1 MIKVINR
8 IKEFTKTTWF
18 RYTVILFFG
27 IFLGEMIFRLCAK
40 MPIFSYPSLRIM
52 ISTLL
57 LSTFIGYLLSF
68 CGKIAARIII
78 GVVIFATN
86 FYAYL
91 QLGFNNFLGVY
102 MSFGTSSQLGAVVDY
117 IKDFLHSIKYVYYT
131 CYIPF
136 VLVLIYL
143 ILFEKKLYNND
154 RNNVPKKDKQ
164 YKFYIKT
171 INLVGVVLG
180 LIVLY
185 YLTLSLKFM
194 QNDLQ
199 LTPNKKLIVNPSV
212 PSTAIQEFGT
222 TLFCLD
228 DIKITLFPKDEALAY
243 ERKSNKSNNSGSHI
257 NPDYKRVI
265 DDTAWEKVIAN
276 EKRSTFNTLN
286 NYFISQKIT
295 DKNEYTGLFKGKNVI
310 FIMMESVG
318 DEMINPDLFPN
329 FYKMYSEGWHWENNF
344 SPRNACATGNNEMSG
359 MLSLYT
365 INNNC
370 TANNY
375 RRNTYFES
383 IFGIY
388 NDAGYRTTSMHDYT
402 EAYYYRSTIHKN
414 MGSGKYYGVRDLGIP
429 YQTEYVNW
437 ASDDDFMNKAVDI
450 LTNTD
455 DERPFMTWLTTVS
468 GHQPYSSSSIL
479 GDKYLKDFANLKY
492 STENKRYLSK
502 IKVTDDGLGT
512 LMRKLDEKG
521 ILENTVIVMYGDHY
535 PYGLK
540 KSAVKQMIDRDL
552 EDYEIER
559 VPFVIYTPGMEAKT
573 FSEYTSYINILPT
586 LANLFDLNYDPR
598 LYMGTDLLSP
608 DYESRVVFADG
619 SWKNERAYY
628 NAANG
633 KIKNT
638 GDNPYSSEEI
648 KAINEEVSYK
658 MKMSS
663 LAIKN
668 NYFNYLKE
676 QLDKYKVENKTEENQ
691 PVAVAN

>member
-154 RNNVPKKDKQ
+154 RNNVPKMDKQ

-276 EKRSTFNTLN
+276 EKRSTYNTLN
-286 NYFISQKIT
+286 NY
-295 DKNEYTGLFKGKNVI
+295 
-310 FIMMESVG
+310 
-318 DEMINPDLFPN
+318 
-329 FYKMYSEGWHWENNF
+329 
-344 SPRNACATGNNEMSG
+344 
-359 MLSLYT
+359 
-365 INNNC
+365 
-370 TANNY
+370 
-375 RRNTYFES
+375 
-383 IFGIY
+383 
-388 NDAGYRTTSMHDYT
+388 
-402 EAYYYRSTIHKN
+402 
-414 MGSGKYYGVRDLGIP
+414 
-429 YQTEYVNW
+429 
-437 ASDDDFMNKAVDI
+437 
-450 LTNTD
+450 
-455 DERPFMTWLTTVS
+455 
-468 GHQPYSSSSIL
+468 
-479 GDKYLKDFANLKY
+479 
-492 STENKRYLSK
+492 
-502 IKVTDDGLGT
+502 T
-512 LMRKLDEKG
+512 L
-521 ILENTVIVMYGDHY
+521 VYC
-535 PYGLK
+535 
-540 KSAVKQMIDRDL
+540 
-552 EDYEIER
+552 
-559 VPFVIYTPGMEAKT
+559 
-573 FSEYTSYINILPT
+573 ILPT
-586 LANLFDLNYDPR
+586 NGP
-598 LYMGTDLLSP
+598 SP
-608 DYESRVVFADG
+608 FSKETFFA
-619 SWKNERAYY
+619 
-628 NAANG
+628 
-633 KIKNT
+633 
-638 GDNPYSSEEI
+638 P
-648 KAINEEVSYK
+648 
-658 MKMSS
+658 
-663 LAIKN
+663 
-668 NYFNYLKE
+668 
-676 QLDKYKVENKTEENQ
+676 
-691 PVAVAN
+691 

>member
-1 MIKVINR
+1 MINVINR

-18 RYTVILFFG
+18 RYTVILFLS
-27 IFLGEMIFRLCAK
+27 IFLGEMIFRLCAH
-40 MPIFSYPSLRIM
+40 MPIFSYPTLRIA

-57 LSTFIGYLLSF
+57 LSSFFGYLLSF
-68 CGKIAARIII
+68 CRKIPARILI
-78 GVVIFATN
+78 GLIIFATN

-117 IKDFLHSIKYVYYT
+117 IKDFLHSIKYIYYT

-136 VLVLIYL
+136 ILVLLYL
-143 ILFEKKLYNND
+143 IFFEKKLYNED
-154 RNNVPKKDKQ
+154 RVNATKEEKQ

-171 INLVGVVLG
+171 LNMVGIMLG
-180 LIVLY
+180 LIFLY

-222 TLFCLD
+222 TTFCLG
-228 DIKITLFPKDEALAY
+228 DIRVTLFPMDEQLAY
-243 ERKSNKSNNSGSHI
+243 ERTNKKENNNNGGSHV

-276 EKRSTFNTLN
+276 ERRSTYNTLN

-370 TANNY
+370 TANYY
-375 RRNTYFES
+375 RNNQYFES

-402 EAYYYRSTIHKN
+402 EAYYYRSTIHRN

-455 DERPFMTWLTTVS
+455 DTRPFMTWLTTVS

-479 GDKYLKDFANLKY
+479 GDKYLNDFKDLKY

-512 LMRKLDEKG
+512 LMRKLEEKG

-535 PYGLK
+535 PYGLR
-540 KSAVKQMIDRDL
+540 KSAVKQMIDRNLD
-552 EDYEIER
+552 DYEIER
-559 VPFVIYTPGMEAKT
+559 VPFVIYTPGIEAKT

-598 LYMGTDLLSP
+598 LYMGTDLLSS

-619 SWKNERAYY
+619 SWKNEKAYY

-633 KIKNT
+633 RIKNYVDNAYT
-638 GDNPYSSEEI
+638 GEEV
-648 KAINEEVSYK
+648 KAINEKVSYQ

-663 LAIKN
+663 LAIRN
-668 NYFNYLKE
+668 NYFKYLKE
-676 QLDKYKVENKTEENQ
+676 QLDKYKTVENNE
-691 PVAVAN
+691 PVAVAE

>member
-18 RYTVILFFG
+18 RYTVILFLG

-40 MPIFSYPSLRIM
+40 MPIFSYPTLRIF

-57 LSTFIGYLLSF
+57 LSSFLGYLLSF
-68 CGKIAARIII
+68 LKKIPARILI
-78 GVVIFATN
+78 GLIVFATN

-91 QLGFNNFLGVY
+91 RLGFNNFLGVY
-102 MSFGTSSQLGAVVDY
+102 MSFGTSSQFGAVVDY
-117 IKDFLHSIKYVYYT
+117 IKDFLHSIKFVYYT
-131 CYIPF
+131 CYIPAI
-136 VLVLIYL
+136 LVIVYL

-154 RNNVPKKDKQ
+154 RANATKEEKQ
-164 YKFYIKT
+164 YKFYLKT
-171 INLVGVVLG
+171 INLVGFALF

-185 YLTLSLKFM
+185 YLTISLKFM

-199 LTPNKKLIVNPSV
+199 LTSNKDLIRNPSV

-228 DIKITLFPKDEALAY
+228 DIKITLFPKDESLAY
-243 ERKSNKSNNSGSHI
+243 ERKNNKNNNSGGSHI

-276 EKRSTFNTLN
+276 EKRSTYNTLN

-318 DEMINPDLFPN
+318 DEMINEELFPN

-370 TANNY
+370 TANYY
-375 RRNTYFES
+375 RNNQYFES

-402 EAYYYRSTIHKN
+402 EAYYYRSTIHRN
-414 MGSGKYYGVRDLGIP
+414 MGSGKYYGVRDLGIK

-437 ASDDDFMNKAVDI
+437 ASDDDFMDKAVDI

-468 GHQPYSSSSIL
+468 GHQPYNVSSIL
-479 GDKYLKDFANLKY
+479 GDKYLKDFSNLSY

-512 LMRKLDEKG
+512 LLRKLEEKG

-535 PYGLK
+535 PYGLR
-540 KSAVKQMIDRDL
+540 KSAVKQMIDRNLD
-552 EDYEIER
+552 DYEIER

-586 LANLFDLNYDPR
+586 LANLFDLDYDPR
-598 LYMGTDLLSP
+598 LYMGTDLLSS

-633 KIKNT
+633 RIKNYT
-638 GDNPYSSEEI
+638 DSPYSSEEV
-648 KAINEEVSYK
+648 KAINEKVSYQ

-668 NYFNYLKE
+668 NYFKYLKT
-676 QLDKYKVENKTEENQ
+676 QLDKYKEEEKQ
-691 PVAVAN
+691 EPVAVVSN